1 MPTSNEARRRHLA
14 VIPARGG
21 SKRLP
26 RKNVIDFFGQPI
38 LGYTLDAA
46 RAADCFDR
54 ILVST
59 EDAEIARIAKQLG
72 ADVDIRPAALASDD
86 ATVIDVCLELLERLE
101 RQNESYETLSV
112 LYATAPLRT
121 ADDIRA
127 THSLLHRGD
136 CEFAMAAAEFAQ
148 PVHQALR
155 VGADGQA
162 VPVFAELVGKRAS
175 VAGRYFAGNGS
186 TYSVFVDSFQSKRAF
201 YGQPLQ
207 LHVMPPERS
216 VDIDTEDDLE
226 LARFYGL
233 RLHQLRR

>member
-46 RAADCFDR
+46 RAAGCFDR

-59 EDAEIARIAKQLG
+59 EDAEIARIAKQLS

-101 RQNESYETLSV
+101 RQNESYETLSI

-127 THSLLHRGD
+127 THALLRRGH
-136 CEFAMAAAEFAQ
+136 CEFTMAAAEFSQ

-155 VGADGQA
+155 AGADGLA
-162 VPVFAELVGKRAS
+162 VPVFVDLVGKRAA

-186 TYSVFVDSFQSKRAF
+186 TYCVFVDSFRRERGF

-226 LARFYGL
+226 LARFYGQL
-233 RLHQLRR
+233 LHQPKR